1 MSRSLPIRSSDN
13 GGGLTG
19 NGNTSSDNN
28 VEDSIIELVHSKRGT
43 NIYRHGKFGYKV
55 LMCDDEAAE
64 AALSATAAVAAAVP
78 ETSPAVVISEEQI
91 LRLVR
96 EQTISRY
103 LPNGCR
109 KRRVVDVKGFKGN
122 PSLYFEWVE
131 GVSLKEWMART
142 NNNHGDEDNDGN
154 NNDEKSSKNPPH
166 QDGIDFMKQRL
177 KVAIAITKSLQ
188 EFHYGGVAYNFLT
201 LEHIILQWTSNND
214 NDDDK
219 NNEEGECV
227 ASLINL
233 SKATVFAEVTTE
245 EATQAI
251 RKDLNSLGLILGALF
266 SKESDVP
273 SDVKRRLS
281 DNTLLEENEVE
292 FPVSNGNSGCDE
304 DEGERPGQVKK
315 RGKQQKLGDGLPIYL
330 CSLISALIGYEE
342 MTDSSEL
349 YDNASNVLKDLEL
362 ASRKLLL
369 LVPDV
374 EERDRKYLA
383 LPTAFYGRRNEVA
396 LLTRSLQSVAILGK
410 TNIAVISGRGGVG

>member
-1 MSRSLPIRSSDN
+1 MSSSLPISSSDN
-13 GGGLTG
+13 GGGS
-19 NGNTSSDNN
+19 GNTSSDNN
-28 VEDSIIELVHSKRGT
+28 NEESIIEIELVHSKRGT

-55 LMCDDEAAE
+55 LMCDDEAA
-64 AALSATAAVAAAVP
+64 LSATAAVAAMP
-78 ETSPAVVISEEQI
+78 KTTSSPVVISEEQI

-103 LPNGCR
+103 LPNGCK

-122 PSLYFEWVE
+122 PSLFFEWVE
-131 GVSLKEWMART
+131 GVSLKEWMAGT
-142 NNNHGDEDNDGN
+142 NNNNHGDENIDGN
-154 NNDEKSSKNPPH
+154 TDEIGSKHP
-166 QDGIDFMKQRL
+166 QARIDFMKDRL
-177 KVAIAITKSLQ
+177 KVAIAITKTLQ

-201 LEHIILQWTSNND
+201 LEHIILQWTGSKDND

-273 SDVKRRLS
+273 LDVKRRLS
-281 DNTLLEENEVE
+281 DDALLDVGEVE
-292 FPVSNGNSGCDE
+292 FPVPNVNSECDG
-304 DEGERPGQVKK
+304 DEEERPGQAKK
-315 RGKQQKLGDGLPIYL
+315 RGRQQKLGDGLPIYL

-362 ASRKLLL
+362 AARKPIF

-374 EERDRKYLA
+374 EERDRKSLT
-383 LPTAFYGRRNEVA
+383 LPSAFYGRRNEVA

>member
-1 MSRSLPIRSSDN
+1 M
-13 GGGLTG
+13 T
-19 NGNTSSDNN
+19 
-28 VEDSIIELVHSKRGT
+28 K
-43 NIYRHGKFGYKV
+43 
-55 LMCDDEAAE
+55 
-64 AALSATAAVAAAVP
+64 
-78 ETSPAVVISEEQI
+78 
-91 LRLVR
+91 
-96 EQTISRY
+96 TI
-103 LPNGCR
+103 
-109 KRRVVDVKGFKGN
+109 
-122 PSLYFEWVE
+122 
-131 GVSLKEWMART
+131 
-142 NNNHGDEDNDGN
+142 NNHGDEDNDGN
-154 NNDEKSSKNPPH
+154 NNDENSSKNPPH
-166 QDGIDFMKQRL
+166 QAGINFMKQRL

-233 SKATVFAEVTTE
+233 SKATVFAEVTPE

-266 SKESDVP
+266 SKDESDVP

-292 FPVSNGNSGCDE
+292 FPVPNVNDGDE
-304 DEGERPGQVKK
+304 EERPGQVKK

-362 ASRKLLL
+362 AARKPLL

-374 EERDRKYLA
+374 EERDRKSLT

>member
-1 MSRSLPIRSSDN
+1 MSSSLPIISSSD
-13 GGGLTG
+13 GGGS
-19 NGNTSSDNN
+19 GNTSSDNN
-28 VEDSIIELVHSKRGT
+28 EESIIEIELVHSKRGT

-55 LMCDDEAAE
+55 LMCDDD

-78 ETSPAVVISEEQI
+78 KTASPVVISEEQI

-103 LPNGCR
+103 LPNGCK

-131 GVSLKEWMART
+131 GVSLKEWMAKT
-142 NNNHGDEDNDGN
+142 NNHGDEDNDGN
-154 NNDEKSSKNPPH
+154 TDEIGSKYPPH
-166 QDGIDFMKQRL
+166 QAGIDFMKERL
-177 KVAIAITKSLQ
+177 KVAIAITKTLQ

-201 LEHIILQWTSNND
+201 LEHIILQWTSSKDND

-273 SDVKRRLS
+273 LDVKRRLS
-281 DNTLLEENEVE
+281 DDALLDVDEVE
-292 FPVSNGNSGCDE
+292 FPVPNVNSGCD
-304 DEGERPGQVKK
+304 GE
-315 RGKQQKLGDGLPIYL
+315 
-330 CSLISALIGYEE
+330 
-342 MTDSSEL
+342 
-349 YDNASNVLKDLEL
+349 
-362 ASRKLLL
+362 
-369 LVPDV
+369 
-374 EERDRKYLA
+374 
-383 LPTAFYGRRNEVA
+383 
-396 LLTRSLQSVAILGK
+396 
-410 TNIAVISGRGGVG
+410 

>member
-1 MSRSLPIRSSDN
+1 MSSSLPRISSSDN
-13 GGGLTG
+13 GGGLLTG

-28 VEDSIIELVHSKRGT
+28 NDEESIIELVHSKRGT

-55 LMCDDEAAE
+55 LMCDD
-64 AALSATAAVAAAVP
+64 AALSATAVAAAP
-78 ETSPAVVISEEQI
+78 KTSPAMAISEEQI

-103 LPNGCR
+103 LPNGCK

-131 GVSLKEWMART
+131 GVSLKEWMARR
-142 NNNHGDEDNDGN
+142 NNNNNGDDEDNDGN
-154 NNDEKSSKNPPH
+154 NDEIGSKHPPH
-166 QDGIDFMKQRL
+166 QAGIDFMKERL
-177 KVAIAITKSLQ
+177 KVAIAITKTLQ
-188 EFHYGGVAYNFLT
+188 EFHCGGVAYNFLT

-273 SDVKRRLS
+273 SDVMRRLS
-281 DNTLLEENEVE
+281 DDAVLDVDEAE
-292 FPVSNGNSGCDE
+292 FPVSNVNSGCDG
-304 DEGERPGQVKK
+304 DEEERPGQVKK

-349 YDNASNVLKDLEL
+349 YHNASNVLKDLEL
-362 ASRKLLL
+362 AARKPLL

-374 EERDRKYLA
+374 AERDRKSLT

>member
-1 MSRSLPIRSSDN
+1 MSSSLPISSSDN
-13 GGGLTG
+13 GGLLTG
-19 NGNTSSDNN
+19 IGNTSSDNN
-28 VEDSIIELVHSKRGT
+28 EESIIELVHSKRGT
-43 NIYRHGKFGYKV
+43 NIYRHGKLGYKV

-78 ETSPAVVISEEQI
+78 KTSPAVVISEEQI

-103 LPNGCR
+103 LPNGCK

-131 GVSLKEWMART
+131 GVSLKEWMAKT
-142 NNNHGDEDNDGN
+142 NNHGDEDNDGSN
-154 NNDEKSSKNPPH
+154 AEICSKHPPH
-166 QDGIDFMKQRL
+166 QAGIDFMKERL
-177 KVAIAITKSLQ
+177 KVAIAITKTLQ

-201 LEHIILQWTSNND
+201 LEHIILQWTSSKD
-214 NDDDK
+214 NDDEKDK
-219 NNEEGECV
+219 NNTANNHEEGECV

-273 SDVKRRLS
+273 SDVMRRLS
-281 DNTLLEENEVE
+281 DDALLDVGEAE
-292 FPVSNGNSGCDE
+292 FPASNVNSGCDG
-304 DEGERPGQVKK
+304 DEEERPGQVKK

-362 ASRKLLL
+362 AARKPLL

-374 EERDRKYLA
+374 EERDRKSLT
-383 LPTAFYGRRNEVA
+383 LPSAFYGGDGMK
-396 LLTRSLQSVAILGK
+396 LLC
-410 TNIAVISGRGGVG
+410 